1 MTKLRMIFN
10 RNRHTDIENRFVVA
24 RVDRVGEGMDWE
36 FGISRCKLVYRGW
49 INHKVPLY
57 T

>member
-1 MTKLRMIFN
+1 MTELRMIFN